1 MPNLRTI
8 FHKNHDLKIY
18 AIRIICNAPEPVPLL
33 LSDRKRNQDIK
44 KDETQSF
51 VLKIIL
57 FSFTKYD
64 IIRVSGSSHREEVEP
79 LEYIINLVISIVG
92 GVIGN
97 LISKWFDRNQ

>member
-1 MPNLRTI
+1 M
-8 FHKNHDLKIY
+8 
-18 AIRIICNAPEPVPLL
+18 
-33 LSDRKRNQDIK
+33 
-44 KDETQSF
+44 
-51 VLKIIL
+51 L